1 MVEITESVQDA
12 LASIKE
18 AVDDFW
24 AVLDADTTLD
34 KDGKAEVTL
43 LVEGAG
49 DNIDE
54 AREFVRDNAEL
65 E

>member
-1 MVEITESVQDA
+1 MVKITENVQDA
-12 LASIKE
+12 LASLKE
-18 AVDDFW
+18 AIDDFW
-24 AVLDADTTLD
+24 AVLEADSTLD

>member
-1 MVEITESVQDA
+1 MDKITENLQDA
-12 LASIKE
+12 LASLKE
-18 AVDDFW
+18 AIDDFW
-24 AVLDADTTLD
+24 AVLEADTTLD